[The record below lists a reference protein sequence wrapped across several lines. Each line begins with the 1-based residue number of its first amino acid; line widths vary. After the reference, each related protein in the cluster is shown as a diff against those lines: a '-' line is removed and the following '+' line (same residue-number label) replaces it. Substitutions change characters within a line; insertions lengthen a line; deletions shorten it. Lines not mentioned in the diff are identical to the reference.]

1 MFRME
6 PEEVKKDL
14 ITDVVVVDDDD
25 VIKLTP
31 YSK

>member
-1 MFRME
+1 MFRMD
-6 PEEVKKDL
+6 PGEVKKDL
-14 ITDVVVVDDDD
+14 ITDVVVVEDDD